1 MEQLLKYFDMTE
13 KDLGELLYTTNAFI
27 SGSAPLA
34 VFLEE
39 PIFPDMD
46 LDIFLRVPIELNLNN
61 YSYNTKCSYDNYE
74 ILAKQKI
81 HRFLGRHGY
90 DLCREYDMKR
100 SATNICISCISYT
113 EKYLETEGIEYQLS
127 ALSHFIKK
135 VNTYQHKNGRKIQ
148 LITLYDCTIE
158 NFLETFDLNIC
169 RLVILGSACV
179 QKDDSY
185 LLKENVSTI
194 FQLTDVY
201 LELMTNHLTQ
211 QELDDIRNKYM
222 YIYKPIYPVNLPR
235 RIHKYIGRGFKWV
248 LAKTYKSPISELSL
262 NLNNIQKYISKTF
275 PKITTFEEFMEKNN
289 NIKEYK

>member
-46 LDIFLRVPIELNLNN
+46 LDIFLRVPIEQNLNN

-81 HRFLGRHGY
+81 HEFLGRHGY
-90 DLCREYDMKR
+90 DLCRECDMKR
-100 SATNICISCISYT
+100 SPTNFCRSYP
-113 EKYLETEGIEYQLS
+113 EKNLETEGNEYQRS

-148 LITLYDCTIE
+148 LITLYDCTIDT
-158 NFLETFDLNIC
+158 FLETFDLNIC
-169 RLVILGSACV
+169 RLVILGRACI
-179 QKDDSY
+179 QKDNSY
-185 LLKENVSTI
+185 LLKDN
-194 FQLTDVY
+194 VY

-262 NLNNIQKYISKTF
+262 NLNCIQEYISKTF
-275 PKITTFEEFMEKNN
+275 PKITTFEEFMEKK
-289 NIKEYK
+289 KETV